1 MRADN
6 EDSSLVSQLKAN
18 AIWLLPL
25 LAIILVLLV
34 QWPQLHLTYIFHQDD
49 TMPQLRR
56 MESYVTS
63 VRHGSYFP
71 KVFPEEVRN
80 FGYAFDA
87 FYPSLLLLPYV
98 WLRLA
103 GMGIVSAYYGYQTLI
118 LVATV
123 VTAYVSF
130 LRIRRQPLAGF
141 VFSLVY
147 TTAVYRA
154 LDAFVRGALGENLAF
169 IFLPV
174 IAAGMYEIYV
184 KQSRNWFLLAFG
196 VTGLM
201 YAHMLSLVMVM
212 VFLVGGF
219 LVLAALQRVT
229 WRMVRYTAMA
239 AVSALLMG
247 LGSYLPM
254 VELSRHLPLKLAES
268 ATIWPNY
275 LQFNLGDLVT
285 NSLSMYASTS
295 SMQNVDQAF
304 RPGIGVLMLVTAIAL
319 AIFWV
324 KLSRAVKVAAG
335 LGFIGI
341 FLSTDLFPW
350 ALFSKT
356 VLGTIQFP
364 WRYLEL
370 VTLFFS
376 LALGLLVA
384 DRSQPQPLA
393 LGLVLATC
401 IVGFSYAVNINTT
414 MINANTYRITDK
426 NAVSYYQDSTG
437 GGSEYAPREFDM
449 TTFFKKNHQTVLAS
463 HNLEHVTTPTQNYND
478 MQFSYTSRRA
488 VTLRLPKFAY
498 VGYTVTVDGRPTA
511 YHPSGKLDRITLHA
525 PAGTHH
531 VRVVYTGTV
540 LQHVT
545 GWISLVAA
553 FVFFAWW
560 IVVHARRQRD
570 VDDALV

>member
-1 MRADN
+1 
-6 EDSSLVSQLKAN
+6 
-18 AIWLLPL
+18 
-25 LAIILVLLV
+25 
-34 QWPQLHLTYIFHQDD
+34 
-49 TMPQLRR
+49 
-56 MESYVTS
+56 
-63 VRHGSYFP
+63 
-71 KVFPEEVRN
+71 
-80 FGYAFDA
+80 
-87 FYPSLLLLPYV
+87 
-98 WLRLA
+98 
-103 GMGIVSAYYGYQTLI
+103 
-118 LVATV
+118 
-123 VTAYVSF
+123 
-130 LRIRRQPLAGF
+130 
-141 VFSLVY
+141 
-147 TTAVYRA
+147 
-154 LDAFVRGALGENLAF
+154 
-169 IFLPV
+169 
-174 IAAGMYEIYV
+174 
-184 KQSRNWFLLAFG
+184 
-196 VTGLM
+196 
-201 YAHMLSLVMVM
+201 
-212 VFLVGGF
+212 
-219 LVLAALQRVT
+219 
-229 WRMVRYTAMA
+229 MA

-295 SMQNVDQAF
+295 SMQNVSQAF
-304 RPGIGVLMLVTAIAL
+304 RPGIGVLMLVTGIAL
-319 AIFWV
+319 AIFWG

-384 DRSQPQPLA
+384 DRPQPQPLA

-463 HNLEHVTTPTQNYND
+463 HNLERVTAPTQDYND

-498 VGYTVTVDGRPTA
+498 VGYTVTVDGRPIA

-531 VRVVYTGTV
+531 VRVVYTGTI

-545 GWISLVAA
+545 GWLSLAAA
-553 FVFFAWW
+553 FVFLAWW
-560 IVVHARRQRD
+560 IIMQARWHRD
-570 VDDALV
+570 VDEMLD

>member
-1 MRADN
+1 M
-6 EDSSLVSQLKAN
+6 
-18 AIWLLPL
+18 
-25 LAIILVLLV
+25 
-34 QWPQLHLTYIFHQDD
+34 
-49 TMPQLRR
+49 
-56 MESYVTS
+56 
-63 VRHGSYFP
+63 
-71 KVFPEEVRN
+71 
-80 FGYAFDA
+80 
-87 FYPSLLLLPYV
+87 
-98 WLRLA
+98 
-103 GMGIVSAYYGYQTLI
+103 
-118 LVATV
+118 
-123 VTAYVSF
+123 
-130 LRIRRQPLAGF
+130 
-141 VFSLVY
+141 
-147 TTAVYRA
+147 
-154 LDAFVRGALGENLAF
+154 
-169 IFLPV
+169 
-174 IAAGMYEIYV
+174 
-184 KQSRNWFLLAFG
+184 
-196 VTGLM
+196 
-201 YAHMLSLVMVM
+201 
-212 VFLVGGF
+212 
-219 LVLAALQRVT
+219 
-229 WRMVRYTAMA
+229 
-239 AVSALLMG
+239 
-247 LGSYLPM
+247 
-254 VELSRHLPLKLAES
+254 
-268 ATIWPNY
+268 
-275 LQFNLGDLVT
+275 
-285 NSLSMYASTS
+285 
-295 SMQNVDQAF
+295 
-304 RPGIGVLMLVTAIAL
+304 
-319 AIFWV
+319 
-324 KLSRAVKVAAG
+324 SRAVKVAAG

-384 DRSQPQPLA
+384 DRPQPQPLA

-463 HNLEHVTTPTQNYND
+463 HNLERVTTPTQDYND

-531 VRVVYTGTV
+531 VRVVYTGTI

-545 GWISLVAA
+545 GWLSLAAA
-553 FVFFAWW
+553 FVFLAWW
-560 IVVHARRQRD
+560 IIMQARWHRD
-570 VDDALV
+570 VDEMLD